1 MRDPNRIDKI
11 IEELRKL
18 WAAQPDLRLGQLL
31 IYVTVDGLFYVEDDE
46 LLKNLRK
53 KGETWKKIRR

>member
-31 IYVTVDGLFYVEDDE
+31 IYVTGDGLFYVEDDE